1 LIQVGQE
8 GNKDF
13 PMIIIANKID
23 LKEERVVS
31 RKELQVRPCSI
42 IYYFIIIIFIYVA
55 DKGTRVGGLPCR
67 ATAVFSLRQTPK
79 QLSCRP

>member
-8 GNKDF
+8 GNRDF

-31 RKELQVRPCSI
+31 RKELQVRSSLPPSPSLPCFFAPSCR
-42 IYYFIIIIFIYVA
+42 
-55 DKGTRVGGLPCR
+55 GTRRVCVWLFGLVLCSPC
-67 ATAVFSLRQTPK
+67 AVVLGW
-79 QLSCRP
+79 C

>member
-31 RKELQVRPCSI
+31 RKELQVRTCSI
-42 IYYFIIIIFIYVA
+42 IYDILFYFIFVA
-55 DKGTRVGGLPCR
+55 DKGTRC
-67 ATAVFSLRQTPK
+67 
-79 QLSCRP
+79 

>member
-31 RKELQVRPCSI
+31 RKELQVRACSI
-42 IYYFIIIIFIYVA
+42 IYYFLFYFIFVWR
-55 DKGTRVGGLPCR
+55 TRARAVLAVCR
-67 ATAVFSLRQTPK
+67 AVRPQCSL
-79 QLSCRP
+79 